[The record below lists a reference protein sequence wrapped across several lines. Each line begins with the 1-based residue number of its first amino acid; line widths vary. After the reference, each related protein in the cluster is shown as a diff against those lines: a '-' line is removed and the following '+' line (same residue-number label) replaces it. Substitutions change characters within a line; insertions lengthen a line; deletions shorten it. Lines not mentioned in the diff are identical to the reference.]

1 MPTQHPQPSKNLP
14 HRSPRQR
21 RPKPLP
27 QFLEVAR
34 ELECP
39 EDEEAF
45 DRALMQIALAG
56 PVPKHQPKKRP
67 KHQA

>member
-1 MPTQHPQPSKNLP
+1 
-14 HRSPRQR
+14 
-21 RPKPLP
+21 
-27 QFLEVAR
+27 VAR